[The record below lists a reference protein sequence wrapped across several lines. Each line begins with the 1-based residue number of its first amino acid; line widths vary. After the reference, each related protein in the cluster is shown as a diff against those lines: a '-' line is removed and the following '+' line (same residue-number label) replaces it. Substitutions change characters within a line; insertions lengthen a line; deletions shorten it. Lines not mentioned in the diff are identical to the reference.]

1 MLNFLRKQMK
11 WVMAIIVVAFLLST
25 FLMYEGRSTRRTP
38 GRNADGTMTDYEV
51 ASINGRSLMRSELER
66 RLRNYLETFSTRS
79 MVSLDMPALYQA
91 VLDQA
96 VLESQLA
103 REVEE
108 KGIRVSDAEADRAM
122 KEYAD
127 TYYPT
132 RETFYQALAQ
142 SGIKIEDY
150 KRNLARQM
158 AVEQLMRNAVGEIVI
173 SEDRA
178 IEFYDTMKPLIY
190 SRPEGFNMHI
200 ADFRTSADAEVLYAK
215 LAAGESWDVIAS
227 SDELASQDVIN
238 ITKTPIFL
246 PSSTFRTGV
255 FSAIASLD
263 IGQPSQVIAMSS
275 NDYAV
280 VLKTEHVEASITP
293 YEEVSND
300 VKATLTTQEE
310 RSRLTEYQTSLR
322 EKAQVVINDTELFAR
337 PAVSEDTTAP
347 ANDIV
352 PEIVIEEAS
361 EDTPAPAVEETK
373 AEEPKEPETAPEPS
387 IVVEESKEEEKTEPE
402 AEPAAIE
409 ETPAPVEDTPAPAEE
424 TPAEPEAVPAT
435 EDTPATETPSEPE
448 TEAVPE
454 PAETPTV
461 EDTPAPFEDTATQST
476 EPETPAPVEET
487 PAATPEPEESAEPAE
502 TAETPSEIHEE
513 TKTEEPHETAE
524 EPEQTAESVVENVV
538 EKAAGDIPLQE
549 EITDE
554 ITAAAD
560 KVEEIVTEAVIDKPA
575 EDIISSSDA
584 AE

>member
-361 EDTPAPAVEETK
+361 EDTPAPA
-373 AEEPKEPETAPEPS
+373 
-387 IVVEESKEEEKTEPE
+387 
-402 AEPAAIE
+402 
-409 ETPAPVEDTPAPAEE
+409 EE